1 MDSGQSTEFDL
12 LLNLDQFKEKFPNQ
26 ELVPISA
33 KCGTAHDKT
42 PLIIEAKTCMNGY
55 IVFNQGKTEVK
66 TLPQL
71 SIGLSS
77 ALSPNMPL
85 LGNKALKTHSLS
97 VHFFPT
103 ATVLRAGGE
112 GFMQLGRLRNSGQ
125 GSRRVHRRAPK
136 VQVGEKGTFVEPSN
150 ELRNHRSSSGG
161 KRPKRAGRNRR
172 KEGGGKGE
180 PRLNPVKLLERP
192 YPPPRTCGWRVP
204 RRKGEKWPF
213 FERPNAQLFPP
224 TLVRGYLVTTQP
236 QRGQGMRVGM
246 CTRWWTLW
254 KLRK

>member
-136 VQVGEKGTFVEPSN
+136 VPVGERGTFVEPSN

-172 KEGGGKGE
+172 KEGGRKGGTPSKPSKAIGK
-180 PRLNPVKLLERP
+180 P
-192 YPPPRTCGWRVP
+192 YPPPGHVVGGFRGKRGKSGHFSSC
-204 RRKGEKWPF
+204 
-213 FERPNAQLFPP
+213 P
-224 TLVRGYLVTTQP
+224 TLSCSPPHLSEGILLLPNPREDRG
-236 QRGQGMRVGM
+236 
-246 CTRWWTLW
+246 
-254 KLRK
+254 

>member
-103 ATVLRAGGE
+103 ATVLRVGGE

-125 GSRRVHRRAPK
+125 GSRRVH
-136 VQVGEKGTFVEPSN
+136 
-150 ELRNHRSSSGG
+150 
-161 KRPKRAGRNRR
+161 
-172 KEGGGKGE
+172 
-180 PRLNPVKLLERP
+180 
-192 YPPPRTCGWRVP
+192 
-204 RRKGEKWPF
+204 
-213 FERPNAQLFPP
+213 
-224 TLVRGYLVTTQP
+224 
-236 QRGQGMRVGM
+236 
-246 CTRWWTLW
+246 
-254 KLRK
+254 